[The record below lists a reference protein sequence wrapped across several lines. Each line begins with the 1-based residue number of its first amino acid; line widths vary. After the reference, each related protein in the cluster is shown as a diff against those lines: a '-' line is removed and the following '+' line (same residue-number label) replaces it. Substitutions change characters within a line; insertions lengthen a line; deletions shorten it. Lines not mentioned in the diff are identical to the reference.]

1 MSAAPSP
8 EVTYSS
14 TTGRWV
20 LFATV
25 VGSGMAMIDATV
37 VNVAL
42 PSIGADFQVEFAA
55 LQWTITAY
63 TLTLA
68 SLILLGGSL
77 GDRFGRRRVFV
88 IGVVWFAGA
97 SLLCGLAPDAV
108 SLVVTRA
115 LQGVGAALLTPG
127 SLAIIQASF
136 RSEDRARAIGAWS
149 GLGGVATAIGPLLG
163 GWLILVA
170 SWRWVFLINLPL
182 AVVVVVSAIRHLPES
197 RDQTAS
203 GRVDIPGAALVTV
216 GLGASTFAIIQV
228 PSSGLV
234 SGTVLVSGLIGLFSL
249 VGFVVVELR
258 SAAPMMPLTM
268 FSSMQ
273 FSAANVVTFMVYGAF
288 GGAFFLLA
296 IQLQV
301 VSGFTPFQAG
311 LSMLPITVVMLLFSA
326 RSGQLAERIGP
337 RVQMTTGPL
346 VCAVGVLMMREI
358 GPRAEYLTT
367 VLPAVT
373 IFGLGLAVLVAPLTA
388 TVLAAAPTGH
398 AGIASGV
405 NNAVARAAS
414 LVAIAALPVVA
425 GISGTDYESAVG
437 FGQGFRTAML
447 VAAVILLVGG
457 VLAAATIRNR
467 LEQPDMDRQV
477 DQPWRRTGCPIA
489 APPLAV
495 ADQPIPGEGVDHGF
509 TRR

>member
-1 MSAAPSP
+1 
-8 EVTYSS
+8 
-14 TTGRWV
+14 
-20 LFATV
+20 
-25 VGSGMAMIDATV
+25 MAMIDATV

-42 PSIGADFQVEFAA
+42 PSIGADFQVQFAA

-77 GDRFGRRRVFV
+77 GDRYGRRRIFV
-88 IGVVWFAGA
+88 IGVIWFAGA

-108 SLVVTRA
+108 SLIVTRA

-197 RDQTAS
+197 RDETAR
-203 GRVDIPGAALVTV
+203 GRIDTAGATLVTL

-234 SGTVLVSGLIGLFSL
+234 SAQVLLSAVIGLGSL
-249 VGFVVVELR
+249 VGFVVVEAR
-258 SAAPMMPLTM
+258 SDAPMMPLSM
-268 FSSMQ
+268 FSSLQ
-273 FSAANVVTFMVYGAF
+273 FSAANAVTFMVYGAF

-296 IQLQV
+296 IELQV
-301 VSGFTPFQAG
+301 VSGFTPLQAG
-311 LSMLPITVVMLLFSA
+311 LAMLPITVVMLLFSA
-326 RSGQLAERIGP
+326 RSGELAQRIGP
-337 RVQMTTGPL
+337 RAQMTVGPL
-346 VCAVGVLMMREI
+346 VCAVGVLMMRQI
-358 GPRAEYLTT
+358 GPDADYLTN
-367 VLPAVT
+367 VLPGVT
-373 IFGLGLAVLVAPLTA
+373 VFGLGLALLVAPLTA
-388 TVLAAAPTGH
+388 TVLAAAATGH

-414 LVAIAALPVVA
+414 LIAVAALPVLA
-425 GISGTDYESAVG
+425 GISGTDYESPVG
-437 FGQGFRTAML
+437 FAAGFRTAML
-447 VAAVILLVGG
+447 IAAVILVVGG
-457 VLAAATIRNR
+457 LLAAVTIRNQ
-467 LEQPDMDRQV
+467 LEQPARDPQV
-477 DQPWRRTGCPIA
+477 DQPWRRTACPIA

-495 ADQPIPGEGVDHGF
+495 ADYPVPGEGVDHGF